1 MAIRKAHISNIIYWS
16 DFKNKKVILMVLS
29 HGEHNEKMKIFGI
42 KIHVAGSEAKLVYMM
57 SPLTSSNLSHL
68 SPQKHI
74 GIQTKIDHLKMK
86 QAKIALFPEQPFMLL
101 S

>member
-42 KIHVAGSEAKLVYMM
+42 KNSCGRFR
-57 SPLTSSNLSHL
+57 
-68 SPQKHI
+68 
-74 GIQTKIDHLKMK
+74 G
-86 QAKIALFPEQPFMLL
+86 
-101 S
+101 